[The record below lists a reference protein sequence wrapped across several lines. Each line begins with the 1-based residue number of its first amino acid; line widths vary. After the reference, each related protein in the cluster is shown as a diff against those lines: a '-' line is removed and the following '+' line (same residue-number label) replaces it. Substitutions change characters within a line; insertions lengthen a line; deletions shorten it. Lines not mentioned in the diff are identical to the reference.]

1 MTELKLVWPVNTT
14 RVANALMSNLAA
26 LHRKL
31 FCNSHTGNIGEF
43 SHYREIIGTR
53 FSTIGKGMVKFGL
66 LFPIAGFSLGN
77 NATVILKYQHWK
89 RNGFISQNMGK

>member
-31 FCNSHTGNIGEF
+31 FCNSHTANVLEN
-43 SHYREIIGTR
+43 
-53 FSTIGKGMVKFGL
+53 
-66 LFPIAGFSLGN
+66 FPIIEKLLGQDFP
-77 NATVILKYQHWK
+77 LL
-89 RNGFISQNMGK
+89 GKEW